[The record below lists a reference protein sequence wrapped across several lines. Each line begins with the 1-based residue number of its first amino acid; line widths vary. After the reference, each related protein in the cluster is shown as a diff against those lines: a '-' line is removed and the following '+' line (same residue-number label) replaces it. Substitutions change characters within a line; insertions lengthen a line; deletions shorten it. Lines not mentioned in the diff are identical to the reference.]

1 VIGGF
6 RTLETQGNTKLLRRI
21 DGLGFAQVGT
31 GARQQINSP
40 WGSATEILGNWQML
54 AAENVLGQ
62 NKVLWRNNET
72 NVVHVW
78 TLDSNWNWIA
88 SGGMDPW
95 NTPAAGDLED
105 TFQVDANGDGVIGG
119 FRTLETQGNTKLLR
133 RIDGLGFA
141 QVGTGAR
148 QQINS
153 PWGSATEILGNW
165 QMLAAENVLG
175 QNKVLWRNS
184 DTSVVHVWTLDSN
197 WNWIASGGMDPWNTT
212 AAGDLEDTFQ
222 VDANGDGVIG
232 GFRTL
237 ETQGNTKLLRRIDG
251 LGFAQVGTGARQQ
264 INSPWGGATEIL
276 GNWQML
282 AAENVLGQNKVLWRN
297 NDARVLHEWTMD
309 SNWSWIGSGG
319 FAGLDSLAAM
329 DLETTYDLDANRDGL
344 TGQTLSLDSQ
354 GNAALLR
361 RNDGKAYV
369 EVAGVS
375 DAVISPFGLGTG
387 DASSDWQM
395 LAAENVGG
403 QNQILLRNNP
413 GNVLQVWNLNSTW
426 SWQSSSSNIHP
437 FSAAALGLE
446 TSFQVDANGDGM
458 VG

>member
-1 VIGGF
+1 
-6 RTLETQGNTKLLRRI
+6 
-21 DGLGFAQVGT
+21 
-31 GARQQINSP
+31 
-40 WGSATEILGNWQML
+40 
-54 AAENVLGQ
+54 
-62 NKVLWRNNET
+62 
-72 NVVHVW
+72 VVHVW

-88 SGGMDPW
+88 SGSMDPW

-175 QNKVLWRNS
+175 QNKVLWRNN

-197 WNWIASGGMDPWNTT
+197 WNWIASGSMDPWNTPV
-212 AAGDLEDTFQ
+212 AGDLEDTFQ

-264 INSPWGGATEIL
+264 INSPWGGATEIP
-276 GNWQML
+276 GDWQML
-282 AAENVLGQNKVLWRN
+282 AAETVLGQNKVLWRN

-329 DLETTYDLDANRDGL
+329 DLETTYNLDANRDGL
-344 TGQTLSLDSQ
+344 TGQTISLDSQ

-369 EVAGVS
+369 EAAGVR
-375 DAVISPFGLGTG
+375 DAVISPFGLGSG
-387 DASSDWQM
+387 DASSEWQM

-413 GNVLQVWNLNSTW
+413 GNVLQVWNLNSAW
-426 SWQSSSSNIHP
+426 SWQSSSSNINP
-437 FSAAALGLE
+437 LSAAALGLE
-446 TSFQVDANGDGM
+446 TSFQVDANGDG
-458 VG
+458 VIG